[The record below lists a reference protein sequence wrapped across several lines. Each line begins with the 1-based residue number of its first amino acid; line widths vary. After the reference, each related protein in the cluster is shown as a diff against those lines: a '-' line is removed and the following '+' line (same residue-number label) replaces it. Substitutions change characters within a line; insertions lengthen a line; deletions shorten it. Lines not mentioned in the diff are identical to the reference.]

1 MSEVRGRNVDKN
13 RAALL
18 ENGYASHDKGAAY
31 DTSFMERQNDEQI
44 GLLGSKVSQLK
55 QMTLQINDM
64 VAYDNRMLDEMG
76 TSFDRTGSLLGGTMR
91 RLDDLA
97 KTKHGRHMIYLA
109 LFVLAA
115 LAGRPARAAASSTLL
130 GARARAG
137 ACALGE
143 RTLGEPPRRRSSAA
157 PRLSISCVDAPL
169 PPLPATDAA
178 PAAALAAP
186 TPPPPSRG
194 PWAHVCVLVGAQL
207 MLNLGISQVVPVLP
221 YYATEAGGLSAAGLG
236 VVLAMPSASR
246 LVVNLPLGRLADS
259 LGRKPLMVCGTLLT
273 TAGIVGTG
281 LAMPHGLYAL
291 VPFRLLVGVGSAA
304 SMVGSGAMVADLSD
318 RAPEQRARIM
328 GVQQAVISC
337 AWAGGPAVGG
347 WVAETYGPLA
357 SFYAAGVGT
366 LLCSAGYACLPET
379 SGWAS
384 ILRCPDQRLLVALS
398 AGSAIS
404 QAAFMSIVPLQLAPF
419 GAGPAS
425 LGAVFAAIS
434 AVYMLTMPIGS
445 ALADRS
451 ADKRALAVGAM
462 LASHVAFGSLAWATS
477 YEGFMATL
485 IISNAAA
492 GLGGP
497 AVGALMAEVTPRDI
511 RGQALSVH
519 RTAADALGLCAP
531 IVLGVLA
538 DTYSCPHALF
548 ASGAAMASLVALTGS
563 RSIAISMAA
572 ADRARRR

>member
-1 MSEVRGRNVDKN
+1 M
-13 RAALL
+13 
-18 ENGYASHDKGAAY
+18 
-31 DTSFMERQNDEQI
+31 
-44 GLLGSKVSQLK
+44 
-55 QMTLQINDM
+55 
-64 VAYDNRMLDEMG
+64 
-76 TSFDRTGSLLGGTMR
+76 
-91 RLDDLA
+91 
-97 KTKHGRHMIYLA
+97 
-109 LFVLAA
+109 
-115 LAGRPARAAASSTLL
+115 
-130 GARARAG
+130 
-137 ACALGE
+137 
-143 RTLGEPPRRRSSAA
+143 
-157 PRLSISCVDAPL
+157 
-169 PPLPATDAA
+169 
-178 PAAALAAP
+178 
-186 TPPPPSRG
+186 
-194 PWAHVCVLVGAQL
+194 
-207 MLNLGISQVVPVLP
+207 
-221 YYATEAGGLSAAGLG
+221 
-236 VVLAMPSASR
+236 
-246 LVVNLPLGRLADS
+246 
-259 LGRKPLMVCGTLLT
+259 
-273 TAGIVGTG
+273 
-281 LAMPHGLYAL
+281 
-291 VPFRLLVGVGSAA
+291 
-304 SMVGSGAMVADLSD
+304 
-318 RAPEQRARIM
+318 
-328 GVQQAVISC
+328 
-337 AWAGGPAVGG
+337 
-347 WVAETYGPLA
+347 AETYGPLA

-379 SGWAS
+379 VRTASGAAAECAPSAARPSDQRPPPSPEPSGTMAPLPPPSVAGPTGVPPLSPTPAGPDGLQSGWQSGWAS